1 MRLIDI
7 KRYINIAYENFN
19 PKFSNNG
26 SYYYLENVQQVKKAI
41 QALRD
46 AGILEFS
53 ETKFDMTDQILS
65 FMMERCV
72 LDGNQYKVYKDEF
85 SKIQAAITVMYQWIN
100 RYVPTEETET
110 IINIKLPQI
119 NTLSD
124 FAASANCI
132 KKALSQVV
140 SEAGGNIKVKQLDHG
155 SYWLIIDVGTIEA
168 VVFVGLLVSAAYR
181 IAMKVINTLKA
192 IEELKSL
199 RLDNQL
205 KEYQLDERKFI
216 QSKAQE
222 EAKKI
227 NHEQFGKTK
236 GEDLANFNE
245 REGRICVSIE
255 ELVKIIRAGG
265 EIHQSLE
272 APKTVSELY
281 PKYNTSLSFT
291 PIALLSKQE
300 GNEIKEDDSTNDQF
314 GDRTGNKQEQ
324 QQ

>member
-7 KRYINIAYENFN
+7 NRYINIAYENFN
-19 PKFSNNG
+19 PKFSSNG
-26 SYYYLENVQQVKKAI
+26 NYHYLENVQQIKTAL

-53 ETKFDMTDQILS
+53 ETKFDITDQILS

-85 SKIQAAITVMYQWIN
+85 SKIQAVITAMYQWIN

-168 VVFVGLLVSAAYR
+168 VALVGLLVGAAYR
-181 IAMKVINTLKA
+181 IAIKVINALKA

-205 KEYQLDERKFI
+205 KEYQLDERTFI
-216 QSKAQE
+216 KAKAQE
-222 EAKKI
+222 ESEKI
-227 NHEQFGKTK
+227 NQEQFGKTK
-236 GEDLANFNE
+236 DEDPANFNE
-245 REGRICVSIE
+245 RNGRICVSIE
-255 ELVKIIRAGG
+255 ELVRIIRAGG

>member
-7 KRYINIAYENFN
+7 KRYINIAYENFKPN
-19 PKFSNNG
+19 FSNNG

-53 ETKFDMTDQILS
+53 EIKFDITDQILS

-85 SKIQAAITVMYQWIN
+85 SKIQAVITAMYQWIN

-168 VVFVGLLVSAAYR
+168 VALVGLLVGAAYR
-181 IAMKVINTLKA
+181 IAIKVINALKA

-205 KEYQLDERKFI
+205 KEYQLDERTFI
-216 QSKAQE
+216 KAKAQE
-222 EAKKI
+222 ESEKI
-227 NHEQFGKTK
+227 NQEQFGKTK
-236 GEDLANFNE
+236 DEDPANFNE
-245 REGRICVSIE
+245 RNGRICVSIE
-255 ELVKIIRAGG
+255 ELVRIIRAGG
-265 EIHQSLE
+265 QIHQSSE
-272 APKTVSELY
+272 APKTVS
-281 PKYNTSLSFT
+281 
-291 PIALLSKQE
+291 
-300 GNEIKEDDSTNDQF
+300 
-314 GDRTGNKQEQ
+314 
-324 QQ
+324 

>member
-7 KRYINIAYENFN
+7 KRYINIAYENFKPN
-19 PKFSNNG
+19 FSNNG

-53 ETKFDMTDQILS
+53 ETKFDITDQILS

-85 SKIQAAITVMYQWIN
+85 SKIQAVITVMYQWIN

-168 VVFVGLLVSAAYR
+168 VAFVGLLVGAAYR

-205 KEYQLDERKFI
+205 KEYQIDERKFI

-222 EAKKI
+222 EAEKI
-227 NHEQFGKTK
+227 NQEQFGKIK

-281 PKYNTSLSFT
+281 PKYNTSLSFI

-314 GDRTGNKQEQ
+314 GDRTSNKQEQ